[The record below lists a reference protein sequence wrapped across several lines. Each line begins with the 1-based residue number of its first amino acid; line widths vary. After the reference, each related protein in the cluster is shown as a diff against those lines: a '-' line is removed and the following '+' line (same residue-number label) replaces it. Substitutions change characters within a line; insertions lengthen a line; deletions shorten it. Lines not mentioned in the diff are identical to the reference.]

1 MSFKTKI
8 LLLALLPLILVAL
21 SITLINLN
29 QARNLSEDEIRTFE
43 DNLLAS
49 KRQALKNYISLALT
63 SIDHII
69 RNKEMDEQ
77 VAQEEVKRILN
88 GLTYGEDGYFFVYD
102 RNGVNLV
109 HPKLTRL
116 VGQNLYGLQDKNG
129 DYVIRNLIRVAAEG
143 GGFYRY
149 LWNKPSTGKD
159 EDKLSYA
166 VELPR
171 WRWMMGTGLYID
183 DIAKE
188 VQKIRGQ
195 VKSNIRKTFF
205 TVLVIITVTV
215 IAIALLGLA
224 INIHESRLADARL
237 RELAHKMVRFQVNQR
252 RHFARELHDGINQL
266 MVSVKFRIESAMSKQ
281 QKGRGNSIEDLE
293 KGKSVLNDAIQEV
306 RRISHDLRPSLLDDM
321 GLESALESLVEHFIE
336 RTGSR
341 TDLSIDLSEEN
352 LEEDI
357 EITIYRVI
365 QEALTN
371 VERHAGSCSVNM
383 RIWQRGDAVRL
394 VIKDEG
400 CGFDPESVVRVEGIG
415 LRNMRERVELLGG
428 EFEIQSEPG
437 KGTLLK
443 ACLPNEMKVKIDL
456 TNKEI

>member
-8 LLLALLPLILVAL
+8 LLLALLPLILVAV

-29 QARNLSEDEIRTFE
+29 QARNLSEEEIRTFE

-63 SIDHII
+63 SIDQII

-109 HPKLTRL
+109 HPKLPHL
-116 VGQNLYGLQDKNG
+116 VGQNLYDLQDKNG
-129 DYVIRNLIRVAAEG
+129 DYVIRNLIGVAAEG
-143 GGFYRY
+143 GGFHEY
-149 LWNKPSTGKD
+149 LWNKPSTGRD

-166 VELPR
+166 VELPG

-205 TVLVIITVTV
+205 TVLVIITATV

-237 RELAHKMVRFQVNQR
+237 RELAHKMVRFQVSQR

-336 RTGSR
+336 RTDSR
-341 TDLSIDLSEEN
+341 TDLSIDLSEES

-357 EITIYRVI
+357 EITVYRVI

-371 VERHAGSCSVNM
+371 IERHAGSCSVNM
-383 RIWQRGDAVRL
+383 RIWQQGDMVRL
-394 VIKDEG
+394 VIKDDG
-400 CGFDPESVVRVEGIG
+400 CGFDPESDVRVEGIG

-437 KGTLLK
+437 TGTLLK
-443 ACLPNEMKVKIDL
+443 ASLPNEMKVKIDL